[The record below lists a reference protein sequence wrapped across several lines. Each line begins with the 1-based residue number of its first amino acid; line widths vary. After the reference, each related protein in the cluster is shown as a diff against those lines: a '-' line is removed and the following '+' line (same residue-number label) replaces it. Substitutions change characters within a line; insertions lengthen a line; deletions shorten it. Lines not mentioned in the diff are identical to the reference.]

1 MPVTKQQLEVLFF
14 FCVFQPEHQRKAD
27 GDGDG
32 PGQAA
37 S

>member
-14 FCVFQPEHQRKAD
+14 VFQPEHQRKAD